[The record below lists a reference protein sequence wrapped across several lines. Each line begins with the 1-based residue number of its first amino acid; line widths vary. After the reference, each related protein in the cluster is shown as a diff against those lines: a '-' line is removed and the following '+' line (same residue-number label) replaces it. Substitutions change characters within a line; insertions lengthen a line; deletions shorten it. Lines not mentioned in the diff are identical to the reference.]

1 MTIVRPCG
9 NGGATTIVEVE
20 SSKCKDVDEK
30 KKSWEGAMPTVSLS
44 LISFDECIEE
54 SYRKTLYIKS
64 LQKNVWQRIKV

>member
-44 LISFDECIEE
+44 LIPLMNVLKKAIGRH
-54 SYRKTLYIKS
+54 YTLKAC
-64 LQKNVWQRIKV
+64 KKMCGKE